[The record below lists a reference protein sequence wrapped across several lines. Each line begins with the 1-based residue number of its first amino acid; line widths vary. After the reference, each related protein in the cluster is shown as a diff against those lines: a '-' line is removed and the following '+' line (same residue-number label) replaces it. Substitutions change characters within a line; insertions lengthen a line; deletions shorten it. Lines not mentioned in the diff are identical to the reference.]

1 MRRENSATRS
11 PDFRTLDRTPE
22 RKNFALF
29 NSRSKIDTLHGPPTE
44 IVEIRVT
51 KPGGI
56 GGFDHSYMLRN
67 GSCFELKSPQIAD
80 SPKPKLFTRDQRT
93 SSLGSFQ
100 KNDFSQPMFKPIT

>member
-1 MRRENSATRS
+1 MRKENSAARS
-11 PDFRTLDRTPE
+11 PADFRILDRTPE

-44 IVEIRVT
+44 IMEIKVT

-93 SSLGSFQ
+93 SSLGPFQ
-100 KNDFSQPMFKPIT
+100 KNDFS

>member
-1 MRRENSATRS
+1 MRRENSLTTAS
-11 PDFRTLDRTPE
+11 DFRTLDRTPE

-29 NSRSKIDTLHGPPTE
+29 NSRSKIETLHGPPTE

-56 GGFDHSYMLRN
+56 GGFDQSYMLRN
-67 GSCFELKSPQIAD
+67 SSCFELKSPQIAD
-80 SPKPKLFTRDQRT
+80 SPKPRLFTRDQRT

-100 KNDFSQPMFKPIT
+100 KNDF